1 MKFLIDAQLPRSLGG
16 CFVAAGHEALHTL
29 DLPDG
34 NRTSDDDIIRHAD
47 RMDAVIVTKDQDFV
61 DALILRGQPRRLLLI
76 STGNIRNRERN
87 DLLAPLIS
95 DPAGAFE
102 HAAFVELTSDAWAV
116 HW

>member
-1 MKFLIDAQLPRSLGG
+1 MKFLIDAQLPHSLGG

-61 DALILRGQPRRLLLI
+61 DALILRDIDAGFSVAERLSYVVVSLRETNRATRRFQNLNCFTI
-76 STGNIRNRERN
+76 
-87 DLLAPLIS
+87 
-95 DPAGAFE
+95 
-102 HAAFVELTSDAWAV
+102 
-116 HW
+116 

>member
-1 MKFLIDAQLPRSLGG
+1 M
-16 CFVAAGHEALHTL
+16 AAGHEAFHTL

-76 STGNIRNRERN
+76 S
-87 DLLAPLIS
+87 
-95 DPAGAFE
+95 DPAGAVE